1 MGNRQDIA
9 SMASQTVPVA
19 SRADEVPTLSVEF
32 DRSLGTL
39 PKYFA
44 ADGDIVMSHVLI
56 LCRC

>member
-1 MGNRQDIA
+1 
-9 SMASQTVPVA
+9 
-19 SRADEVPTLSVEF
+19 VPTLSVEF